1 VAFLAEPATAGLIGG
16 LALIPIGLY
25 LVTVPRGR
33 VVVPKADPPAL
44 RAGILMA
51 LTAALLWAVSSV
63 IIRPALDQVDVLTA
77 TAFRMVTGAM
87 TLWLIAGWRARRA
100 AAPAQ
105 FPRFRIALLGGT
117 ISSCSMFLY
126 TLAIQ
131 QAGAARTSTL
141 GATAPLYAVP
151 LSALLLGE
159 HVTPRMAFGTLLAVA
174 GVILVVSL

>member
-1 VAFLAEPATAGLIGG
+1 
-16 LALIPIGLY
+16 
-25 LVTVPRGR
+25 
-33 VVVPKADPPAL
+33 
-44 RAGILMA
+44 MA
-51 LTAALLWAVSSV
+51 LSAALLWAISSV

-77 TAFRMVTGAM
+77 TSFRMVAGAI
-87 TLWLIAGWRARRA
+87 TLWLIARWRARGA
-100 AAPAQ
+100 EAPARR
-105 FPRFRIALLGGT
+105 PRLRVVLLSGT

-151 LSALLLGE
+151 LAALLLGE
-159 HVTPRMAFGTLLAVA
+159 HVTPRMAFGTILAVV